1 MAKDIHKPDERVMDQ
16 LRKIASLAE
25 RGYMGE
31 LAMARSM
38 LERKLK
44 EYGLTVED
52 LYEGKKRACTFR
64 FSNKL
69 ERRLLVNMLLH
80 RFGSK
85 SDEFQGARISRVRR
99 AVYVDLTE
107 LDYIEFGNEYGYY
120 RKAFAR
126 ELEKT
131 NKAFLVAFVN
141 RFDLFDIT
149 PSETDTPPK
158 EMSPDELRRA
168 LEMLGITKNIEAYP
182 YRKEIAA
189 GAAGNRREDYR

>member
-1 MAKDIHKPDERVMDQ
+1 MATIVNKPEERIMDQ
-16 LRKIASLAE
+16 LRKIAALAE
-25 RGYMGE
+25 RGCMGE
-31 LAMARSM
+31 MAMARSM

-52 LYEGKKRACTFR
+52 LYEGSKKTRTFR
-64 FSNKL
+64 FSNSF
-69 ERRLLVNMLLH
+69 ERRLLVNTLLH
-80 RFGSK
+80 YFGSK
-85 SDEFQGARISRVRR
+85 SDEFKGATVSRRR
-99 AVYVDLTE
+99 KAVYVDLTD

-120 RKAFAR
+120 RKVFAR

-158 EMSPDELRRA
+158 EMSPDELRRT
-168 LEMLGITKNIEAYP
+168 LEMLGITMNIKAYP
-182 YRKEIAA
+182 YHKEIAA
-189 GAAGNRREDYR
+189 GAAGNRQEDYR